1 MNFAHLLLAGIVSVS
16 ALQAAPALLSDNNY
30 PNHDSAAFAGDLPRI
45 ETGATVSW
53 VTDGA
58 FPTDRGLITIGNNQ
72 LQTLIDGRI
81 GPEGASQAY
90 GSWGQP
96 DYYGSF
102 IIDLKQPFLIEAT
115 RVWAQERDTMGM
127 GQYEVLLSLDGVHF
141 TSVGSAVSDTK
152 ARSVNE
158 KGVPLSFTLEKPAAA
173 RYVQFRVKKR
183 VGAFQ
188 LVLSEAAVFG
198 RRLNTGEAEKL
209 SPEKQRPGVKFSV
222 TGIQE
227 GAVIL
232 DWSDFAR
239 RVSEVKEWLVYS
251 DISGREELIA
261 SLPVTETRKL
271 IFPLEPEHDYRFGV
285 AARNVD
291 GSVVPVEW
299 KQYRTP
305 RPLECRTFGDM
316 LAVNFYWGGSS
327 EGTVADRPEH
337 IAWNTVAVQLL
348 SRTPFRQIRWWRC
361 SPEIVQ
367 KYYNVGVGIF
377 SFPHEQAFK
386 DGKAVGCYAFTA
398 GNEPHL
404 WGKPVQAYLDV
415 LKSHYEMAK
424 KYDSR
429 NVITAPTTGLENHA
443 LKYLDDFYAAGGKAY
458 FDVLDLHTYTG
469 NSADFHT
476 PEGYPGGAP
485 EQLFERITRVR
496 EIMAKYGDADKP
508 MISTEY
514 GYSDCNVAN
523 PLGYSVTREQ
533 VAEMITRGL
542 LIHYVL
548 GFKRVFLYSYWDA
561 GNDPNYTEHAFGM
574 LDWDLQKKPSFHAVA
589 TLGRELGNC
598 TLAGPMKGVD
608 NELVY
613 GYIFKESD
621 KEEHVSVIWD
631 GRGLYSGSFRTAPGK
646 VEVIRMK
653 GEQETL
659 HTSADGTFRVI
670 YGPGP
675 IYLRSIQP
683 VELVDSVKVE
693 NKSGSEEIAVTLE
706 PEKTVVVIPPGNTQ
720 ASAKF
725 FLKNSSGETLRAEAV
740 LERDSGEKLAS
751 RSLELPAGKLSVLE
765 FSIQA
770 GKDILEPF
778 RLTVTCDG
786 KYSSSSVGCDFYVRR
801 LQPNSGKTELKTAT
815 ISGGSSPVWV
825 LSDDTLELTVDP
837 KRGGRILEIYD
848 KRTGANQLNIDYSRI
863 NHLESVNNYYCI
875 WDEVRDAD
883 GRPVDR
889 SAVYQAE
896 AKGDHLIL
904 TSPEDAPVGLRKELF
919 LTGNGGFQL
928 KLTMTN
934 RDKKTRELTYYM
946 HPEYTVG
953 GSGDHGIDKL
963 VMPIAGSEITMP
975 FWTGLGEKPTGTFT
989 SGWWRVDD
997 TASHY
1002 SLVQRFSLKEFRTP
1016 RIWFGIGCYNLEM
1029 QSPEGMSLKPGE
1041 SWNGTL
1047 EWQFQ
1052 PAPVQ
1057 P

>member
-1 MNFAHLLLAGIVSVS
+1 MKRSLLLGCLLAAS
-16 ALQAAPALLSDNNY
+16 LLRAAPALLSDNNY
-30 PNHDSAAFAGDLPRI
+30 PNHDSAAFPGDTPRI
-45 ETGATVSW
+45 ATGATVSW
-53 VTDGA
+53 VTDGP

-72 LQTLIDGRI
+72 LLTLIDGRI

-96 DYYGSF
+96 DYYGTF

-127 GQYEVLLSLDGVHF
+127 GQYEVLLSCDGIHF

-152 ARSVNE
+152 ARSTDE
-158 KGVPLSFTLEKPAAA
+158 KGIPLSFTLEKPAAA

-198 RRLNTGEAEKL
+198 RRLNEGEAEQF

-251 DISGREELIA
+251 DHSGREELIV
-261 SLPVTETRKL
+261 SLPAAETRKL

-285 AARNVD
+285 AARTAD
-291 GSVVPVEW
+291 GSTVPVEW

-361 SPEIVQ
+361 SPDIVK
-367 KYYNVGVGIF
+367 KYYDVGVGIL

-386 DGKAVGCYAFTA
+386 DGKAVGSYAYTA

-415 LKSHYEMAK
+415 LKEHYEMAK
-424 KYDSR
+424 KYDPR

-443 LKYLDDFYAAGGKAY
+443 LKYLEEFYAAGGKAY

-476 PEGYPGGAP
+476 PEGYPGGVP
-485 EQLFERITRVR
+485 EQLFERIARVR

-574 LDWDLQKKPSFHAVA
+574 LDWDLQKKPSFYAVA
-589 TLGRELGNC
+589 TLGRELGSC
-598 TLAGPMKGVD
+598 TLSGPMKGVD
-608 NELVY
+608 NELIY
-613 GYIFKESD
+613 GYVFRESD

-631 GRGLYSGSFRTAPGK
+631 GRGSYSGTFRTAPGK

-653 GEQETL
+653 GEREVL
-659 HTSADGTFRVI
+659 HTSADGTFRTI
-670 YGPGP
+670 YGSGP
-675 IYLRSIQP
+675 IYLRSAQP
-683 VELVDSVKVE
+683 VELLKSLKVE
-693 NKSGSEEIAVTLE
+693 KNSDAGESVVILT
-706 PEKTVVVIPPGNTQ
+706 PGKTVVVIPPGEKQTT
-720 ASAKF
+720 ARF
-725 FLKNSSGETLRAEAV
+725 LLKNSGSEPLRAEAV
-740 LERDSGEKLAS
+740 LENGRGEKLAA
-751 RSLELPAGKLSVLE
+751 RSLELPAGKETTLTFPVE
-765 FSIQA
+765 A
-770 GKDILEPF
+770 GEDILEPL

-786 KYSSSSVGCDFYVRR
+786 KYSSSAVDCDFFVRR
-801 LQPNSGKTELKTAT
+801 LQPNTGKTELKTAT
-815 ISGGSSPVWV
+815 IAGGDAPVWV

-848 KRTGANQLNIDYSRI
+848 KRTGANQLNLDYSRI

-889 SAVYQAE
+889 SAPYRAE
-896 AKGDHLIL
+896 AVEGKLRL
-904 TSPEDAPVGLRKELF
+904 TSPQEAPVELIKELS
-919 LTGNGGFQL
+919 LTGNGGFRL
-928 KLTMTN
+928 NVTVTN
-934 RDKKTRELTYYM
+934 RDGKPRELSYYM

-963 VMPIAGSEITMP
+963 VMPIQGEEITMP
-975 FWTGLGEKPTGTFT
+975 FWTGLGEKPTGAFT
-989 SGWWRVDD
+989 SGWWRVED
-997 TASHY
+997 TAARY
-1002 SLVQRFSLKEFRTP
+1002 SLTQRFSLNEFRTP

-1029 QSPEGMSLKPGE
+1029 QSPEGLTLNPGE

-1047 EWQFQ
+1047 EWQFESA
-1052 PAPVQ
+1052 PAK
-1057 P
+1057 